1 MTECEICEVLGF
13 EGPVPRP
20 VAEALALV
28 PVPRT
33 ADEAMR
39 VTLAAL
45 AAVGQLGR
53 GLAAAGPD
61 LQRRRR

>member
-1 MTECEICEVLGF
+1 MTECEICELLGY
-13 EGPVPRP
+13 EGPVPRA

-28 PVPRT
+28 PVPQP

-45 AAVGQLGR
+45 AAAGQRGR

-61 LQRRRR
+61 LRRRR